1 MKIVAIVAI
10 SVASF
15 VAGASIAAYAVARQY
30 EHLNYESVAGVKL
43 NELMRAVNRANAFDE
58 GTYAQM
64 AERFDAGLCF
74 TARVAHSVKR
84 DGISTGSADMLIE
97 MVEKR
102 MARVLE
108 RETPA
113 TFPAYQQLAQC
124 VPDAPLADTPEA
136 IAGL

>member
-1 MKIVAIVAI
+1 MKIVKVVAI

-30 EHLNYESVAGVKL
+30 EHSSYELAAGYMLSGLIRGVDHAK
-43 NELMRAVNRANAFDE
+43 AFDE
-58 GTYAQM
+58 GTYS
-64 AERFDAGLCF
+64 ETVGRFDAGLCF
-74 TARVAHSVKR
+74 AARLANSVKR
-84 DGISTGSADMLIE
+84 DGIRTGTADMVIE
-97 MVEKR
+97 MLEKR
-102 MARVLE
+102 MEIILE

-113 TFPAYQQLAQC
+113 TFSAYQQLAQC